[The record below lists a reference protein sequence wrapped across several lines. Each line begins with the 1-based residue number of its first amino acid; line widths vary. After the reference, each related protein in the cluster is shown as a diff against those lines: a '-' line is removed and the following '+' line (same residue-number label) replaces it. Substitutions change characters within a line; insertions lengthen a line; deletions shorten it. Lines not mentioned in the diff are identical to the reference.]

1 MHPILFQIGDNF
13 FIGTYGVMIAIGVV
27 AAIVAG
33 AWRGRKVGISTDQV
47 WDFATV
53 CLFSGLIGARLTY
66 IFINFGEFLEDPFR
80 LIFSREGFVFLG
92 GLGGATVACLWF
104 LRRQKISPWLMSDLV
119 AVSLPLAHAFGRIG
133 CHLAGCCFGGVCDI
147 DALAIRVPYQ
157 EQANGEVIPNAFSDH
172 YLSGLLPE
180 GATHSLAIWPIQL
193 IESGALF
200 ALAGL
205 IAWYCW
211 SKPRPTGMSFGC
223 YLVGYGV
230 LRFSLEFLRG
240 DVARGLYF
248 GGLLSFSQ
256 IVSIGVF
263 VSGLWVLRLRHNAPI
278 VQFRVDRPIPE
289 KSE

>member
-1 MHPILFQIGDNF
+1 MHPILIQFGDNF

-27 AAIVAG
+27 AAVLAG
-33 AWRGRKVGISTDQV
+33 AWRGQKVGITVDQV

-53 CLFSGLIGARLTY
+53 CLFSGLLGARVTY
-66 IFINFGEFLEDPFR
+66 ILINFPEFLEHPMR

-92 GLGGATVACLWF
+92 GLGGATAACLWF
-104 LRRQKISPWLMSDLV
+104 LRRQKISAWLMSDLV

-133 CHLAGCCFGGVCDI
+133 CHFAGCCFGSVCDI
-147 DALAIRVPYQ
+147 GWLAIHVPHI
-157 EQANGEVIPNAFSDH
+157 EQANGDTIPNAFVAH
-172 YLSGLLPE
+172 YSTGLLPE
-180 GATHSLAIWPIQL
+180 GATESLAIWPIQL
-193 IESGALF
+193 MESGSLF
-200 ALAGL
+200 LLAGL

-211 SKPRPTGMSFGC
+211 SKPRPTGMPFGF

-230 LRFSLEFLRG
+230 LRFCLELLRG

-263 VSGLWVLRLRHNAPI
+263 AAGLWVLRLRYNTPV